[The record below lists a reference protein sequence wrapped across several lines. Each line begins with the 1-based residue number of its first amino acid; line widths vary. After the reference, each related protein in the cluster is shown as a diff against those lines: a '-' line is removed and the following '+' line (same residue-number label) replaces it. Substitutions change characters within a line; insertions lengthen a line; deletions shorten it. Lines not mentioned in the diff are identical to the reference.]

1 MKVEFGNIV
10 TVHSHSFLSIGIQ
23 FFENMWRWL
32 GFKWKPFWAN
42 IPNHI
47 AMGDKDNK
55 IIEAIGQGVFSQPF
69 DRPEFL
75 EGTKTVKVY
84 SYPWTSQQKKVIS
97 RVYNDSEGR
106 EYQKVNFLQYIV
118 YIMTFG
124 GIWLGR
130 KGVGNKMYC
139 SELGAQVMYEAT
151 DRWNARTP
159 KDSDAHVYFRDFW
172 KISPHQMSIWVEKH
186 CKLESVYTIK
196 DGVVQSETH
205 FLDGK

>member
-10 TVHSHSFLSIGIQ
+10 TVHSHSFLSLGIQ
-23 FFENMWRWL
+23 FFENVWRWV
-32 GFKWKPFWAN
+32 GFKWKPFWASV
-42 IPNHI
+42 PNHI

-55 IIEAIGQGVFSQPF
+55 IIEAISQGVFSQPF

-97 RVYNDSEGR
+97 RVYNNSEGK
-106 EYQKVNFLQYIV
+106 EYQKLNFLQYII

-124 GIWLGR
+124 VIWLGR
-130 KGVGNKMYC
+130 KKVGKKMYC

-151 DRWNARTP
+151 ERWLAHGVSDSNA
-159 KDSDAHVYFRDFW
+159 HIYFRDYW
-172 KISPHQMSIWVEKH
+172 KISPYQMNVWVERNCTLVATYH
-186 CKLESVYTIK
+186 IK
-196 DGVVQSETH
+196 DGVVKEE
-205 FLDGK
+205 LP

>member
-23 FFENMWRWL
+23 FFENVWRWL

-47 AMGDKDNK
+47 AMGDKDNR

-69 DRPEFL
+69 DREEFL

-97 RVYNDSEGR
+97 RVYNDSEGK

-124 GIWLGR
+124 AIWLGR
-130 KGVGNKMYC
+130 KGPGKKMYC

-151 DRWNARTP
+151 ERWLMHRFS
-159 KDSDAHVYFRDFW
+159 DSDAHVYFRDYW
-172 KISPHQMSIWVEKH
+172 KISPYQMDVWVQKN
-186 CKLESVYTIK
+186 CKLEAIYHIK
-196 DGVVQSETH
+196 DGVVKEE
-205 FLDGK
+205 LP